1 MAPTQTPA
9 NGMHPELAIASADAA
24 AEFSGLLHEHRKI
37 VFKVAASYAWTEAD
51 RADLAQEIATQLW
64 SAFAGYDRSRPFT
77 TWMYRV
83 ALNTGMAYARA
94 ESAKGRC
101 FASDADT
108 VIESAAATVG
118 TAEEAEAM
126 VLLSQAMARLN
137 REDRALL
144 LLHLE
149 ARSSSEIAD
158 VLGLS
163 ITNVTTRISR
173 IRQRLCAHVSQAGA
187 SA

>member
-1 MAPTQTPA
+1 MGQTRLLA
-9 NGMHPELAIASADAA
+9 IGMHPDLAIASADAA
-24 AEFSGLLHEHRKI
+24 AEFSALLHEHRKI

-64 SAFAGYDRSRPFT
+64 SAFRGYDRARPFT

-83 ALNTGMAYARA
+83 ALNTGMAHARA

-101 FASDADT
+101 FAADHAAE
-108 VIESAAATVG
+108 IDSAAATTGSV
-118 TAEEAEAM
+118 EETEAM
-126 VLLSQAMARLN
+126 LLLSQVMARLD

-158 VLGLS
+158 ILGIS
-163 ITNVTTRISR
+163 ATNVTTRISR
-173 IRQRLCAHVSQAGA
+173 IRQRLCAHVS
-187 SA
+187 

>member
-1 MAPTQTPA
+1 
-9 NGMHPELAIASADAA
+9 MHPDLAIASADTA

-37 VFKVAASYAWTEAD
+37 VFKVAATYAWTEAD

-64 SAFAGYDRSRPFT
+64 SAYPGYDRGRPFT

-83 ALNTGMAYARA
+83 ALNTGMAHARA
-94 ESAKGRC
+94 EATKGRH
-101 FASDADT
+101 FSPDTDGVSESVAASGG
-108 VIESAAATVG
+108 S
-118 TAEEAEAM
+118 AEEAEAM
-126 VLLSQAMARLN
+126 VLLSQVMARLG

-149 ARSSSEIAD
+149 ARSSAEIAD

-163 ITNVTTRISR
+163 VTSVTTRISR
-173 IRQRLCAHVSQAGA
+173 IRQRLCAQLS
-187 SA
+187 